1 MTTTTNLQNGI
12 EDAGDDILGD
22 LDPEDRA
29 RLVVEHAAA
38 GDFDLVE
45 RLTETAPTY
54 EYKATD
60 LAFRDCLDT
69 YHTLSL
75 FALWR
80 LERRAWR
87 FMYERAQ
94 GLLAEANYDRFPDA
108 EWTTEPTPD
117 NEFHEAGAKRAAVR
131 FLATHRAWERFVDEE
146 IGVSLRAFLEHG
158 ARTSDTS
165 AAEIIEIA
173 ATIIT
178 GDHLD
183 EGSVTGWADT
193 TVTHNGDEVGVDELA
208 DRKLDWIR
216 GGVAPARHGGATRR

>member
-22 LDPEDRA
+22 LGPEDRA

-38 GDFDLVE
+38 GNLDLVE
-45 RLTETAPTY
+45 RLTETAPVH

-60 LAFRDCLDT
+60 LAFHECLNT

-80 LERRAWR
+80 LERGAWR

-94 GLLAEANYDRFPDA
+94 GLLAEANYDRFPEA

-117 NEFHEAGAKRAAVR
+117 NEFHEGRAKQAAVR
-131 FLATHRAWERFVDEE
+131 FLATRRAWERFADEE
-146 IGVSLRAFLEHG
+146 IDVSLRAFLDHG

-165 AAEIIEIA
+165 AAEIIETA
-173 ATIIT
+173 ATTIT

-183 EGSVTGWADT
+183 EGAVTGWADT
-193 TVTHNGDEVGVDELA
+193 TVRHNGDEVDVDELA

-216 GGVAPARHGGATRR
+216 GGVAPARYGGATR